1 MDRRVFDG
9 STACSL
15 KNELTIE
22 SDGCFVLPD
31 PDPLVDTVHAF
42 EIPRREAERQ
52 EAEHVPT
59 QAAVVARV
67 SRDYH

>member
-22 SDGCFVLPD
+22 SDRFVLPD
-31 PDPLVDTVHAF
+31 SDPLVDRVHA
-42 EIPRREAERQ
+42 RDR
-52 EAEHVPT
+52 
-59 QAAVVARV
+59 AA
-67 SRDYH
+67 